1 MTEQAIATAL
11 ACLLA
16 HLLADFVFQTN
27 AMVTAKRKPQV
38 LLLHGII
45 VFALTA
51 LALGGSPIPAA
62 FLALA
67 HVAIDAL
74 KTYAV
79 PAQHRERLWPY
90 LTDQTAHLVTIALL
104 ALYLPEAFAS
114 GIWAAHS
121 TTLIPPAL
129 FLAGLITATLAGGP
143 AVGGLMLPHKAQAQP
158 DGLDNAG
165 RIIGL
170 LERALIFLMVMIGEP
185 AGIGFLIAAKSILR
199 FDTVKKNQKISEY
212 VIIGTLAS
220 FGWAL
225 IAAFATKAA
234 MNSF

>member
-67 HVAIDAL
+67 HVAIDAV

-104 ALYLPEAFAS
+104 AL
-114 GIWAAHS
+114 
-121 TTLIPPAL
+121 
-129 FLAGLITATLAGGP
+129 
-143 AVGGLMLPHKAQAQP
+143 
-158 DGLDNAG
+158 
-165 RIIGL
+165 
-170 LERALIFLMVMIGEP
+170 
-185 AGIGFLIAAKSILR
+185 
-199 FDTVKKNQKISEY
+199 
-212 VIIGTLAS
+212 
-220 FGWAL
+220 
-225 IAAFATKAA
+225 
-234 MNSF
+234 

>member
-27 AMVTAKRKPQV
+27 AMVAAKRKPQV
-38 LLLHGII
+38 LFAHGLI
-45 VFALTA
+45 VFSLTA
-51 LALGGSPIPAA
+51 LALGGSLTLAA
-62 FLALA
+62 LLALA
-67 HVAIDAL
+67 HVGIDTV
-74 KTYAV
+74 KTHAV
-79 PAQHRERLWPY
+79 PTQQRERLWPY
-90 LTDQTAHLVTIALL
+90 LTDQATHLLSIAAL
-104 ALYLPEAFAS
+104 ALYAPDAFAS
-114 GIWAAHS
+114 GIWGEHS
-121 TTLIPPAL
+121 ASLVPPAL
-129 FLAGLITATLAGGP
+129 FAAGLITATLAGGP
-143 AVGGLMLPHKAQAQP
+143 AVGGLMLPHKARAQP
-158 DGLDNAG
+158 DGLENAG

-170 LERALIFLMVMIGEP
+170 LERALIFLMVLIGEP

-199 FDTVKKNQKISEY
+199 FDTVKQNQKISEY

>member
-16 HLLADFVFQTN
+16 HLMADFVFQTN
-27 AMVTAKRKPQV
+27 AMVAAKRKPHI
-38 LLLHGII
+38 LLLHGVI
-45 VFALTA
+45 VFAATA
-51 LALGGSPIPAA
+51 LALGGSLLPVGL
-62 FLALA
+62 LALA
-67 HVAIDAL
+67 HVGIDAV

-79 PAQHRERLWPY
+79 PEQHRERLWPY
-90 LTDQTAHLVTIALL
+90 LSDQAAHLATIAIFT
-104 ALYLPEAFAS
+104 LYTPHAFAT
-114 GIWAAHS
+114 GLWAAQS

-158 DGLDNAG
+158 DGLETAG
-165 RIIGL
+165 RVIGL

-185 AGIGFLIAAKSILR
+185 TGIGFLIAAKSILR

-225 IAAFATKAA
+225 IVAFATQAA
-234 MNSF
+234 MNSL

>member
-11 ACLLA
+11 ACLIA

-27 AMVTAKRKPQV
+27 AMVAAKRKPGV
-38 LLLHGII
+38 LFLHGAI
-45 VFALTA
+45 VFGLTT
-51 LALGGSPIPAA
+51 LALGGSLIPAA
-62 FLALA
+62 LLALA
-67 HVAIDAL
+67 HIAIDAV

-79 PAQHRERLWPY
+79 PERQRDRLWPY
-90 LTDQTAHLVTIALL
+90 LSDQIAHLVSIAIFVFF
-104 ALYLPEAFAS
+104 LPDAFAS
-114 GIWAAHS
+114 GLWASHS
-121 TTLIPPAL
+121 STLIPPAL
-129 FLAGLITATLAGGP
+129 FIAGLVTATLAGGP
-143 AVGGLMLPHKAQAQP
+143 AVGGLMLPHKEQAQP
-158 DGLDNAG
+158 DGLENAG
-165 RIIGL
+165 RMIGL
-170 LERALIFLMVMIGEP
+170 LERALIFLMVMVGEP

-234 MNSF
+234 INSF

>member
-11 ACLLA
+11 ACLIA

-27 AMVTAKRKPQV
+27 AMVAAKRKPQV
-38 LLLHGII
+38 LLLHGAI

-51 LALGGSPIPAA
+51 LALGGSLIPAA
-62 FLALA
+62 LLALA
-67 HVAIDAL
+67 HTAIDAL

-79 PAQHRERLWPY
+79 PEHQRDRLWPY
-90 LTDQTAHLVTIALL
+90 LTDQLAHLISIGVLV
-104 ALYLPEAFAS
+104 LYAPDAFAS
-114 GIWAAHS
+114 GIWADHS
-121 TTLIPPAL
+121 GTLIPPAL

-158 DGLDNAG
+158 DGLENAG
-165 RIIGL
+165 RMIGL
-170 LERALIFLMVMIGEP
+170 LERALIFLMVMIGEL